1 MTETEKESNYL
12 SPSRLIKW
20 LFPDKYKE
28 IPEWVLERA
37 AEQGKDLH
45 ELIEAYINGADVK
58 DIEELI
64 FSEKDKRAF
73 NAVKNWYDNLKKP
86 KLTIDMK
93 SEFYIK
99 NDEAKLHGYLDL
111 VDFENKIFYDFKFRN
126 LKDELDLTTDIIQM
140 LFYKMVIQKSAFD
153 QWKWK
158 LIYIDKQTGELKEYT
173 SDELVEKENEKWTQY
188 SNILINGIK
197 LYKKLEET
205 EHKLWNKKKTLK
217 I

>member
-1 MTETEKESNYL
+1 MIGIEKEENKYL

-20 LFPDKYKE
+20 LFPDKYKD

-86 KLTIDMK
+86 KSTLDMRT
-93 SEFYIK
+93 EFHIENK
-99 NDEAKLHGYLDL
+99 KTKIHGYLDL
-111 VDFENKIFYDFKFRN
+111 IDFENKIFYDFKFRN
-126 LKDELDLTTDIIQM
+126 LKQELDITTEILQMIFYEIILNYGYEWM
-140 LFYKMVIQKSAFD
+140 LIFVDKS
-153 QWKWK
+153 
-158 LIYIDKQTGELKEYT
+158 TGEIKQFSKNDLKNKQWQDFNYLLIQAIT
-173 SDELVEKENEKWTQY
+173 AYQELERM
-188 SNILINGIK
+188 
-197 LYKKLEET
+197 
-205 EHKLWNKKKTLK
+205 EHIVWNKKKILK

>member
-1 MTETEKESNYL
+1 MTGIEKEENKYL

-20 LFPDKYKE
+20 LFPDKYKD

-86 KLTIDMK
+86 KSTLDMRT
-93 SEFYIK
+93 EFHIENK
-99 NDEAKLHGYLDL
+99 KTKIHGYLDL
-111 VDFENKIFYDFKFRN
+111 IDFENKIFYDFKFRN
-126 LKDELDLTTDIIQM
+126 LKQELDITTEILQMIFYEIILNYGYEWM
-140 LFYKMVIQKSAFD
+140 LIFVDKS
-153 QWKWK
+153 
-158 LIYIDKQTGELKEYT
+158 TGEIKQFSKNDLKNKQWQDFNYLLIQAIT
-173 SDELVEKENEKWTQY
+173 AYQELERM
-188 SNILINGIK
+188 
-197 LYKKLEET
+197 
-205 EHKLWNKKKTLK
+205 EHIVWNKKKILK

>member
-1 MTETEKESNYL
+1 MTGIEKEENKYL

-20 LFPDKYKE
+20 LFPDKYKD

-37 AEQGKDLH
+37 AEQGKNLH

-86 KLTIDMK
+86 KSTLDMRT
-93 SEFYIK
+93 EFHIENK
-99 NDEAKLHGYLDL
+99 KTKIHGYLDL
-111 VDFENKIFYDFKFRN
+111 IDFENKIFYDFKFRN
-126 LKDELDLTTDIIQM
+126 LKQELDITTEILQMIFYEIILNYGYEWM
-140 LFYKMVIQKSAFD
+140 LIFVDKS
-153 QWKWK
+153 
-158 LIYIDKQTGELKEYT
+158 TGEIKQFSKNDLKNKQWQDFNYLLIQAIT
-173 SDELVEKENEKWTQY
+173 AYQELERM
-188 SNILINGIK
+188 
-197 LYKKLEET
+197 
-205 EHKLWNKKKTLK
+205 EHIVWNKKKILK